1 MLGLGWSEIFI
12 IVVVALLVIGPD
24 KLPEVLRGT
33 AKVFR
38 QIQRMATDV
47 RQSLDVAL
55 QDPPPQR
62 PLPNPGSNQQVA
74 QPEHLAQ
81 SAQIRREAAITSEV
95 PPSSHDAGQPLV
107 NKSDSPSQD

>member
-24 KLPEVLRGT
+24 KLPEVIRGT

-47 RQSLDVAL
+47 RHSLDAAL
-55 QDPPPQR
+55 EEPPPR
-62 PLPNPGSNQQVA
+62 PSVA
-74 QPEHLAQ
+74 PPTEP
-81 SAQIRREAAITSEV
+81 ITAAV
-95 PPSSHDAGQPLV
+95 RQPLDGQS
-107 NKSDSPSQD
+107 KRDGTTPPQPKPEPPSQD